1 MLLIDFGVF
10 EVKENQLQDYQS
22 AVYVSQVIPDQWVP

>member
-10 EVKENQLQDYQS
+10 EVKENQLQDYQN